1 MLRIA
6 QVLRKTGKAGRS
18 AVYADIKAG
27 TFVAPIKIAERCSAW
42 PEHEVDA
49 ITAAR
54 IRGDSTESIKA
65 LVEQLHAVRKTF
77 GLPQADA
84 EPKVPEKATRTGLGL
99 APRAEAS
106 TAAAA

>member
-6 QVLRKTGKAGRS
+6 QVQRKTGKAGRS

-54 IRGDSTESIKA
+54 IRGDSTEAIKT
-65 LVEQLHAVRKTF
+65 LVEQLHAARKSY
-77 GLPQADA
+77 GLPPADA
-84 EPKVPEKATRTGLGL
+84 PSKAPMKAARTGPGL
-99 APRAEAS
+99 AGRIDSP
-106 TAAAA
+106 AAATA